1 LFFTYARVAFNDIF
15 TQDQGYSL
23 RDRRAEEESREKRR
37 IRKERANRSS
47 DASDLSVLDV
57 PSSQKFEINFAN

>member
-1 LFFTYARVAFNDIF
+1 MF

-37 IRKERANRSS
+37 SRKEGANRSS

-57 PSSQKFEINFAN
+57 PSSKKFEINFAV